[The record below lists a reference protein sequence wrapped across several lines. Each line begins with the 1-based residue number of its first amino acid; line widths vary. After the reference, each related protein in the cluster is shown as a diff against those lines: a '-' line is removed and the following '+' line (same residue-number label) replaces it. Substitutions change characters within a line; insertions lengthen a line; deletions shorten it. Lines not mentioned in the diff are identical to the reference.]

1 VNAAKAAAKLAA
13 QDRGIAKLLAK
24 HGPPTFK
31 PQKGSH
37 FAALAESICY
47 QQLAGKAAQTIHGR
61 FLALVAGDP
70 TPKSVLKLSVE
81 QMRGAGLSGNKTA
94 SIRDLAEKVDQGVVE
109 LDSVSKL
116 GDDELIAELVLVRG
130 IGVWTAQMFLIFQL
144 GRVDVWPALDYGV
157 RAGYAK
163 MKRLPAMLTPKEM
176 EPAGDKYKPYRSVA
190 AWYCWRELDTV
201 TPGKK
206 ASRA

>member
-1 VNAAKAAAKLAA
+1 MNAAKAAKELAA
-13 QDRGIAKLLAK
+13 RDRGIAKLLGK
-24 HGPPTFK
+24 HGLPTFR
-31 PQKGSH
+31 PQTGSH
-37 FAALAESICY
+37 FAALAEFICY

-61 FLALVAGDP
+61 FLALLSGEP
-70 TPKSVLKLSVE
+70 TPKGVLKLSVE
-81 QMRGAGLSGNKTA
+81 QMRTAGLSGNKTA

-109 LDSVSKL
+109 LDRVSKL
-116 GDDELIAELVLVRG
+116 DDNELIAELVLVRG

-163 MKRLPAMLTPKEM
+163 IKKLPAMLTPKQM
-176 EPAGDKYKPYRSVA
+176 EPEGERYKPYRSVA
-190 AWYCWRELDTV
+190 AWYCWRELDTT

-206 ASRA
+206 AGRA